1 MKDLIRER
9 MVLRMKNSMSVYPL
23 YHNDIY
29 VLCTYTYF
37 AYIVKENSLL
47 VKSLMGNQ
55 KFRDR
60 KDCNKHKVPAVDIL
74 ANFWIVRVYIYT
86 TRTKLHFLSEQ
97 CYIYSHGSAIKNISI
112 FTKS

>member
-1 MKDLIRER
+1 

-60 KDCNKHKVPAVDIL
+60 KDCDKHKVPAVDIL
-74 ANFWIVRVYIYT
+74 ANFWILRVYIYILLEQIAFSFGAYILT
-86 TRTKLHFLSEQ
+86 VLLSKIFLSLQ
-97 CYIYSHGSAIKNISI
+97 NLDLSL
-112 FTKS
+112 